1 VYAGKVG
8 TGYDTAT
15 LRELRSRLD
24 VLEQPQSPFAGGA
37 RQAGVHWVR
46 PELVAE
52 VEFTEWT
59 GDGRLR
65 HPRFVGLR
73 DDKPASEVVR
83 ERAME
88 TPA

>member
-1 VYAGKVG
+1 VG

-24 VLEQPQSPFAGGA
+24 ALEQPQSPFAGGSG

-52 VEFTEWT
+52 VEFAEWT
-59 GDGRLR
+59 EDGRLR

-88 TPA
+88 TPV